1 VVKDALGE
9 VQSILVLGGNS
20 EIGKAIAEKLVANRN
35 ARVRLAV
42 RTPDERSDEVDSD
55 LRIAGAA
62 EVTSTEFDALDF
74 ADHADWVD
82 MMFDIYGDFDV
93 VIVAFGVLGDQ
104 ELTEHDMR
112 AALDVVQTNFTATV
126 AIGVPLVERMRK
138 QGHGTIVFLSS
149 VAGERV
155 RRSNYTYGASKA
167 GADGWFQGV
176 AAALQGS
183 GVHVMIVRPG
193 FVHTKMTEGMKA
205 APLSVTPDQVADAV
219 VTGLRRRKE
228 IVWVPGAM
236 RYVMAILRHMPTIV
250 FRRLPM

>member
-1 VVKDALGE
+1 MKDALGE
-9 VQSILVLGGNS
+9 VQSILVLGGTS
-20 EIGKAIAEKLVANRN
+20 EIGKAIAEKLVA
-35 ARVRLAV
+35 VRGAKVVLAV
-42 RTPDERSDEVDSD
+42 RKPGEVSDEVDSD
-55 LRIAGAA
+55 LRRAGASH
-62 EVTSTEFDALDF
+62 VTSTEFDARDWKRY
-74 ADHADWVD
+74 DADWLD
-82 MMFDIYGDFDV
+82 MQFDNHGDFDV

-104 ELTEHDMR
+104 ERTEHDAA
-112 AALDVVQTNFTATV
+112 AALDVIETNFTATV

-176 AAALQGS
+176 AAALAGS
-183 GVHVMIVRPG
+183 GVGVMIVRPG

-205 APLSVTPDQVADAV
+205 APFSVTAEQVADAV
-219 VTGLRRRKE
+219 VAGLKHRKQV
-228 IVWVPGAM
+228 VWVPGAM
-236 RYVMAILRHMPTIV
+236 RYVMAILRHVPTVV